1 MSKIRVKKEDP
12 DCEAIIFGF
21 SLGSER
27 RQARLEII
35 IYERELERG
44 EKNTHTHLDKGVGA
58 WGDTC
63 NNLTVSKSLF
73 PSGSSTCEISL

>member
-1 MSKIRVKKEDP
+1 MSKIRVTKEDP

-44 EKNTHTHLDKGVGA
+44 EKNTHTHTWTKALGHGVTRA
-58 WGDTC
+58 T
-63 NNLTVSKSLF
+63 
-73 PSGSSTCEISL
+73 I